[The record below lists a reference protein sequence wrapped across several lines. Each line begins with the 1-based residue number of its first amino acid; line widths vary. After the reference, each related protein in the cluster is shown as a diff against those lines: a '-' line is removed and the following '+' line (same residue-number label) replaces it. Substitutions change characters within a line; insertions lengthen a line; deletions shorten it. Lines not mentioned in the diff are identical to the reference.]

1 MANERKKIENN
12 QVLGPDIMD
21 FLAADKGIKGNMAD
35 GKATVGAIS
44 KTKGPGKH
52 YGDE

>member
-1 MANERKKIENN
+1 MPKPRKKLENN
-12 QVLGPDIMD
+12 QVLGPDITD
-21 FLAADKGIKGNMAD
+21 FLAADKGIHENMAS
-35 GKATVGAIS
+35 GKATVNAVS